1 MPLRSATLGGNS
13 ALQAC
18 LGHDEAHVTP
28 GSRGNHVALIQ
39 KCLLVL
45 ERTAISGN
53 EIRAKQYGGTTA
65 AAVLAYKRA
74 RQIINRS
81 YQTQADNIVGKM
93 TIARLDADI
102 ANVEA
107 SRTLLVRCSQTGS
120 GGGGARALVGRDVT
134 VPAPPALVKLNR
146 VLTIQLQRTDTVFDF
161 ASFAN
166 ALLARTRDLLR
177 PHGLTLVE
185 GALMSGP
192 PVAWPEA
199 VVQTQ
204 FQADRF
210 AVRKSAIAAS
220 GGDPKTLRVIVCPF
234 DPIDEIRGITDG
246 GQLQG
251 VPDVVPK
258 FVLINSTR
266 RNPDH
271 GTLLHE
277 MVHASFSGESP
288 LHDGDE
294 HSIYSVATA
303 RDRVSRAHAE
313 KLAGAFF
320 ARSVR

>member
-1 MPLRSATLGGNS
+1 VLA
-13 ALQAC
+13 
-18 LGHDEAHVTP
+18 
-28 GSRGNHVALIQ
+28 GSRGDHVALIQ

-45 ERTAISGN
+45 ERTAIAGN
-53 EIRAKQYGGTTA
+53 EIRARQYGGTTA

-93 TIARLDADI
+93 TIARLDEDI
-102 ANVEA
+102 AKVEA
-107 SRTLLVRCSQTGS
+107 SRTLLVRCSQS
-120 GGGGARALVGRDVT
+120 GGGGARALVGRGVSA
-134 VPAPPALVKLNR
+134 PAPPPLVKLNR

-166 ALLARTRDLLR
+166 ALLARARDLLR

-185 GALMSGP
+185 GALMTGP
-192 PVAWPEA
+192 PVAWPDA

-220 GGDPKTLRVIVCPF
+220 GGDPKVLRVIVCPF
-234 DPIDEIRGITDG
+234 DPVDEIRGITDG

-266 RNPDH
+266 RNPDD

-277 MVHASFSGESP
+277 MVHASFPGESP